1 MPFGMGATNPKF
13 AKSVRKPKKVKHCT
27 IPKWRQAKEIFPSGI
42 TSKKKRG
49 HTVSE
54 LKQSKI
60 CSKHEVW
67 GSSLKKLQ
75 ERKGRGEIHGNLN
88 LKIPSIIPIT
98 QA

>member
-27 IPKWRQAKEIFPSGI
+27 IPEWRQAKENFPSGI
-42 TSKKKRG
+42 TSEKEG
-49 HTVSE
+49 AYSSE

-60 CSKHEVW
+60 CPKHEVW
-67 GSSLKKLQ
+67 GSLLKKLQ
-75 ERKGRGEIHGNLN
+75 ERKGSSEIQGNLN